1 MSKTNISRFDGTDYL
16 GSEEMIAAYLNAAI
30 EENDPELLLAAIA
43 DVAKARGITKVAQDA
58 GVGRESLY
66 KTLSPGSRPRS
77 GWSRRRGT
85 PRGLPPAHLRRNPA
99 RQSQRE

>member
-1 MSKTNISRFDGTDYL
+1 MSKTNISRFDATDYL

-66 KTLSPGSRPRS
+66 KTLSPGSRPRYETVS
-77 GWSRRRGT
+77 KLLHALGIKLVAVPENS
-85 PRGLPPAHLRRNPA
+85 AQA
-99 RQSQRE
+99 